1 MRGLDP
7 IPLSST
13 DAWKYPL
20 RQGCLCTIVCK
31 DYTAIFAKM
40 QPQKKAAR
48 ASGPGGGG
56 IYLPKVLQQ
65 RMRMVAIWARLAVPW
80 GIRVS
85 AVTPWT
91 MPLLTAQPKASRA

>member
-31 DYTAIFAKM
+31 DYTALFGKM
-40 QPQKKAAR
+40 QPQKSR
-48 ASGPGGGG
+48 PGQWSGRRW
-56 IYLPKVLQQ
+56 IYLPKVMQQ

-80 GIRVS
+80 GTRVS

-91 MPLLTAQPKASRA
+91 IPLLTAQAKAASA

>member
-13 DAWKYPL
+13 DAWKNRCGRGASAPFIYENYIPAS
-20 RQGCLCTIVCK
+20 G
-31 DYTAIFAKM
+31 KM
-40 QPQKKAAR
+40 QPIKKPPGPAG
-48 ASGPGGGG
+48 SGGWGH
-56 IYLPKVLQQ
+56 LPKVRQQ

-80 GIRVS
+80 GTRVS

-91 MPLLTAQPKASRA
+91 MPFWTAQPKAASA